1 MHAVITPILVIHFKE
16 RFLLVDGV
24 LYKEYASSWVVSS
37 AEPVLDEANLYHS
50 SYFGECIPRRYPLK
64 K

>member
-37 AEPVLDEANLYHS
+37 AEPVLDEANLYHGRDS
-50 SYFGECIPRRYPLK
+50 GEGIHRRYPLRK
-64 K
+64 